1 MASSHHLL
9 VLCTCPD
16 MPVAERLA
24 ALLVEGGHAA
34 CVNIVPGLTSIYRWQ
49 GKIEQGNEVL
59 LLIKT
64 RRDRYPELER
74 QLHAAHPYELPEIIA
89 VPIDAGL
96 SGYLAWIDANLGA
109 TT

>member
-1 MASSHHLL
+1 MA
-9 VLCTCPD
+9 
-16 MPVAERLA
+16 VAERLA

-49 GKIEQGNEVL
+49 GKIEQGSEVL
-59 LLIKT
+59 LFIKT

-74 QLHAAHPYELPEIIA
+74 QLHTAHPYELPEIIA

-96 SGYLAWIDANLGA
+96 AGYLAWIDANLGA